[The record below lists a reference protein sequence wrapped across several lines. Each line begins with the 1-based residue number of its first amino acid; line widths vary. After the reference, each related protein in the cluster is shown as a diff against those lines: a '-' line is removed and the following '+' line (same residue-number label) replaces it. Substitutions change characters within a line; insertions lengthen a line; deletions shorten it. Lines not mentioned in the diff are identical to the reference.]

1 LSKVEKRLEAESDD
15 LQERMVK
22 REEIH
27 AFLTVLLKDEDLS
40 KVLVARIKEKGLGRM
55 LLSL

>member
-1 LSKVEKRLEAESDD
+1 MSKVEKKLEAESDD

-27 AFLTVLLKDEDLS
+27 AFLTVLLKDEDLR
-40 KVLVARIKEKGLGRM
+40 KVLVARIKEKGQGRM

>member
-1 LSKVEKRLEAESDD
+1 MSKVEKRLKAESDD

-27 AFLTVLLKDEDLS
+27 AFLTVLLKDEDLR
-40 KVLVARIKEKGLGRM
+40 KVLVARIKEKRLGRI

>member
-1 LSKVEKRLEAESDD
+1 MSKVEKRLEAESDD

-27 AFLTVLLKDEDLS
+27 AFLTVLLKDEDLR